1 MITVY
6 AFGWVPPQVRGL
18 VRDLRVRW
26 ALEEAGIPYRVAL
39 VSLEGGRPG
48 EVARDAYH
56 AVQPFGQI
64 PAMTDGDLTL
74 FESGAMV
81 HYIAER
87 SRTLLPESGRE
98 RTLVIQWMFA
108 AINTLEPPI
117 QQLASI
123 DLGNADQ
130 AWAKERRP
138 TIEEWVRNR
147 LAQLASCLEGREHL
161 VEGFSAADLL
171 MSTVL
176 RMLRHTT
183 LLDEQPVV
191 AEYYRRCEA
200 RPAFEKALQGQMSA
214 FGD

>member
-26 ALEEAGIPYRVAL
+26 ALEETGLPYRVTL
-39 VSLEGGRPG
+39 VGDRPG
-48 EVARDAYH
+48 ELSRDDYRRL
-56 AVQPFGQI
+56 QPFGQI
-64 PAMTDGDLTL
+64 PAMTDGDFAL

-98 RTLVIQWMFA
+98 RALVIQWMFA

-117 QQLASI
+117 QQLATI
-123 DLGNADQ
+123 DLVNADK

-138 TIEEWVRNR
+138 AIEEWVRNR
-147 LAQLASCLEGREHL
+147 VAQLAACLGNGEHL
-161 VEGFSAADLL
+161 VERFSAADLL
-171 MSTVL
+171 MATVL
-176 RMLRHTT
+176 RMLRHTA
-183 LLDEQPVV
+183 LLEEQPVV
-191 AEYYRRCEA
+191 AAYQRRCEA
-200 RPAFEKALQGQMSA
+200 RPAFEKALQGQMAA

>member
-1 MITVY
+1 MITIY

-26 ALEEAGIPYRVAL
+26 ALEEAGIPYRVEL

-64 PAMTDGDLTL
+64 PAMVDGDLTL
-74 FESGAMV
+74 FESGAIV

-87 SRTLLPESGRE
+87 SGALLPAAGRE

-108 AINTLEPPI
+108 ALNTLEPPI

-138 TIEEWVRNR
+138 AIEQWSRTR
-147 LAQLASCLEGREHL
+147 LAQLAACLEGREHL

-183 LLDEQPVV
+183 LLEEQPVV

-200 RPAFEKALQGQMSA
+200 RPAFEKALQGQMAA